1 MVGTRSVGDWLR
13 RRNELP
19 RSVLVLGAIAFA
31 VAVGFGV
38 MVPVLPVYAQ
48 SFGVGTFE
56 ASAVISAF
64 ALARLVAAP
73 AVGPLID
80 RFGERPVLVVGVL
93 VVAASTAAA
102 ALAPS
107 YWPFLVLRGVGGL
120 GSAMF
125 TVSSMTLLLNTV
137 PAALRGRAA
146 GFFQGGFLLG
156 GMAGPAIGGVLAGI
170 SLTAPFW
177 FYSATLTVAGVI
189 GLVVLRSS
197 GRDRSTG
204 AGDDVRPMRVVLADP
219 RYQAALVAGLA
230 QGWTSFGVRSAL
242 VPLLVVG
249 ALGRDPSWTGIA
261 FAVSAVVQTAALAP
275 VGRFVDTVGR
285 RPAMVAGGL
294 VAAAAMTG
302 VSFAGNVWVLIAALA
317 VYGIGA
323 ALLGTAPAAAVGD
336 AAGGRSGTPVAVFS
350 MVSDLGAIVG
360 PLLAGWIAGQGSYPL
375 AFAVGSAIFVLGS
388 LLALRMPPGV
398 PGAAEPAPAASITP
412 EGPLAEGPA
421 PDADPAGRR

>member
-1 MVGTRSVGDWLR
+1 MQTTAGVRRWLR
-13 RRNELP
+13 GRSELP
-19 RSVLVLGAIAFA
+19 RSVLVLGLISFS

-64 ALARLVAAP
+64 ALVRLVTAP
-73 AVGPLID
+73 VVGPLID
-80 RFGERPVLVVGVL
+80 RLGERPVLVTGVL
-93 VVAASTAAA
+93 VVAGSTALA
-102 ALAPS
+102 ALATS
-107 YWPFLVLRGVGGL
+107 YWPFLVLRGIGGL

-137 PAALRGRAA
+137 EPRLRGRAA

-156 GMAGPAIGGVLAGI
+156 GMAGPAIGGALAGI

-177 FYSATLTVAGVI
+177 FYAATLAVAGLI

-197 GRDRSTG
+197 ERGRDA
-204 AGDDVRPMRVVLADP
+204 AGTEEVRPMSAVLADP
-219 RYQAALVAGLA
+219 RYQAALVAGLG

-249 ALGRDPSWTGIA
+249 ALGAEPAWTGIA
-261 FAVSAVVQTAALAP
+261 FAVSAVVQTIALAP

-294 VAAAAMTG
+294 VCAAATTG
-302 VSFAGNVWVLIAALA
+302 VSFSTDLVVLVVSLA
-317 VYGIGA
+317 VYGLGA

-350 MVSDLGAIVG
+350 MVGDLGAIVG
-360 PLLAGWIAGQGSYPL
+360 PLLAGWIADQGSYPL
-375 AFAVGSAIFVLGS
+375 AFGVGSAIFVLGS
-388 LLALRMPPGV
+388 LLALRMPRGV
-398 PGAAEPAPAASITP
+398 PAAPAGSGTAT
-412 EGPLAEGPA
+412 A
-421 PDADPAGRR
+421 P